1 MKKKIWN
8 LFEILLLSFLILF
21 YSISAIFG
29 GIIILH
35 IIFNLS
41 YITAGIIWILIS
53 IFAFPIVMLI
63 DNKTV

>member
-1 MKKKIWN
+1 MKKKIWIF
-8 LFEILLLSFLILF
+8 FEILLLSFLVIF
-21 YSISAIFG
+21 YSISTILG

-53 IFAFPIVMLI
+53 ISAFPIVMLI